1 VTKEEFVFSDAEKN
15 AIRRSWRLAIPIADT
30 VADLFYRRLFELAPA
45 YRDLFA
51 EDMNGQKKKLIR
63 MLAFIVKSMEWT
75 DEQWADD
82 VNPEEDL
89 MLVVLALGR
98 RHTRLYRVP
107 SEAYAVVGE
116 ALMWTLEQG
125 LGDALDTETRGAWAR
140 LYDLLSKT
148 MLMAGVVEVEGE
160 VSIMAAAAAERN
172 GEAALLTQLAAAGID
187 EARLGIHEE
196 LS

>member
-1 VTKEEFVFSDAEKN
+1 VFSDVEKN

-30 VADLFYRRLFELAPA
+30 VADLFYRRLFELAPE
-45 YRDLFA
+45 YRSLFA
-51 EDMNGQKKKLIR
+51 DDMQGQKKKLIR

-75 DEQWADD
+75 EEQWADS

-89 MLVVLALGR
+89 MLVVLAMGR
-98 RHTRLYRVP
+98 RHTKLYRVP
-107 SEAYAVVGE
+107 KEAYAPVGE
-116 ALMWTLEQG
+116 ALMWTLAQG
-125 LGDALDTETRGAWAR
+125 LGDALDETTAGAWGK

-148 MLMAGVVEVEGE
+148 MMMAGVVEVEGE
-160 VSIMAAAAAERN
+160 VSRAAAVEAEQN

-187 EARLGIHEE
+187 EARLGIQEE

>member
-1 VTKEEFVFSDAEKN
+1 MSA
-15 AIRRSWRLAIPIADT
+15 
-30 VADLFYRRLFELAPA
+30 
-45 YRDLFA
+45 
-51 EDMNGQKKKLIR
+51 QKKKLIR

-82 VNPEEDL
+82 VNPEDDL

-98 RHTRLYRVP
+98 RHARLYRVP
-107 SEAYAVVGE
+107 AAAYAPVGE

-125 LGDALDTETRGAWAR
+125 LGDALDETTRGAWLR
-140 LYDLLSKT
+140 LYGLLSKA
-148 MLMAGVVEVEGE
+148 MIMASSGDVEVEVE
-160 VSIMAAAAAERN
+160 VSRAAAADAERN

-187 EARLGIHEE
+187 EARLGIQEE